1 MRKALSVS
9 GLLLLL
15 VAPLAHAGNVSMRWN
30 KCYGEGTGVAN
41 RSFSC
46 DTNVGSE
53 LLVGSFIYSAPLND
67 VIQLDAIVDLAAS
80 SASLPAWW
88 QFTGGS
94 VCRGTSLSADI
105 NFDGSNLA
113 CSDWTDGFGP
123 EAAISYT
130 AGVRG
135 ANTARAL
142 ISASIPTGTAPAMFA
157 WNEYFAFNMKIDH
170 AATAGPGSCA
180 GCSTPVCIMLTSI
193 SLTRSNVSAPVVLS
207 GPTNGTDANYVTW
220 QGGGAPTVGSATGC
234 PAATPTRNATWSAV
248 KSMYR

>member
-1 MRKALSVS
+1 MRKALSIS

-46 DTNVGSE
+46 DTNSGSE
-53 LLVGSFIYSAPLND
+53 LLVGSFLYSAPLSD
-67 VIQLDAIVDLAAS
+67 VVQIEAIVDMAAAS
-80 SASLPAWW
+80 AALPAWW

-105 NFDGSNLA
+105 NFDVSNLA

-123 EAAISYT
+123 AAISSYT
-130 AGVRG
+130 AGARG

-142 ISASIPTGTAPAMFA
+142 ISASIPTGTAPALFA

-170 AATAGPGSCA
+170 AASVGAGSCA

-193 SLTRSNVSAPVVLS
+193 SLTRSNVANPIVLS

-220 QGGGAPTVGSATGC
+220 QGGGSPTVGSASGC

>member
-41 RSFSC
+41 RSFTC
-46 DTNVGSE
+46 DTNSGSE
-53 LLVGSFIYSAPLND
+53 LLVGSFIYSAPLAD
-67 VIQLDAIVDLAAS
+67 VVQVDAIVDLAAS

-94 VCRGTSLSADI
+94 VCRSTSLSADI
-105 NFDGSNLA
+105 NFDPSNLA
-113 CSDWTDGFGP
+113 CSDWADGLAPIAGM
-123 EAAISYT
+123 SYS
-130 AGVRG
+130 AGVRS
-135 ANTARAL
+135 ANTSRVL
-142 ISASIPTGTAPAMFA
+142 VSASIPVDAAPTLFA
-157 WNEYFAFNMKIDH
+157 WNEYFAFNLAINH
-170 AATAGPGSCA
+170 LSTSGAGSCA
-180 GCSTPVCIMLTSI
+180 GCSTPMCIMLTSI
-193 SLTRSNVSAPVVLS
+193 SLTRSSTSTPIVLS

-220 QGGGAPTVGSATGC
+220 QGGGAPAVGSVTGC
-234 PAATPTRNATWSAV
+234 PAATPTRNTTWGAV